1 MNQLN
6 EYDTPE
12 NLELVDAM
20 NGEDDAAHLIALD
33 ALSRNLEQRLAA
45 CRDAL
50 EEIQRIN
57 DEFNCDAY
65 ISDLCKETLS
75 LTAPK

>member
-1 MNQLN
+1 MKQLR

-12 NLELVDAM
+12 LKAAKQSLIEGGFPPMLKM
-20 NGEDDAAHLIALD
+20 LGEI
-33 ALSRNLEQRLAA
+33 EQRLAA

-50 EEIQRIN
+50 EEIQIRSYN
-57 DEFNCDAY
+57 QHLAELAR
-65 ISDLCKETLS
+65 ETLA